1 MPPCLC
7 FLCTPY
13 VSSFSNIANM
23 NKRCLLRRR
32 WRKILLRV
40 HNAMAKVHSSSF
52 SRPRMSDR
60 WLSQPTETNQTM
72 KPSRYPFH
80 QSALF
85 PLFFSPWTLLQVNSH
100 GGPAQSKCRRNVAT
114 IWRSHWTDSKTSC
127 LASTVQVP
135 RSVAFHQ
142 FTPGKC
148 AHRIPRRKVLKW
160 MLLRLRFT
168 RFDGGTQ
175 NRISCGLPDEI

>member
-1 MPPCLC
+1 MSHLSLTLPIWTKDVCSGGVGEKFYWECTMQWQRCIAAALVAPAWATADCLNPQKPTKPWNLHDIH
-7 FLCTPY
+7 FI
-13 VSSFSNIANM
+13 N
-23 NKRCLLRRR
+23 LRFFR
-32 WRKILLRV
+32 
-40 HNAMAKVHSSSF
+40 
-52 SRPRMSDR
+52 
-60 WLSQPTETNQTM
+60 
-72 KPSRYPFH
+72 
-80 QSALF
+80 
-85 PLFFSPWTLLQVNSH
+85 FFSPWTLLQVNSH